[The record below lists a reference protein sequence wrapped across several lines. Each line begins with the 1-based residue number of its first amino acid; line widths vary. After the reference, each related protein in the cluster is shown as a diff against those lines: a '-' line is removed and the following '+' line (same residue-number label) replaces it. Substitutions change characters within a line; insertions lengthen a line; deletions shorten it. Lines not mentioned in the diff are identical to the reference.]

1 MAKVSAGDYDENF
14 GEKFQDHI
22 LAVAARAPSFV
33 IRYRS
38 ALDHTYFA
46 SKMSRITAK
55 ALLGLVDE
63 HRVLPSLPLLTEE
76 AHSLVEEDAYDS
88 IDKYIAKLF
97 KADIGDARA
106 VQAKAIEFG
115 KTQALVNAVI
125 ESADFI
131 DKGKRENVMATIRDA
146 LIVGEDITDVGVDY
160 AVSAEARALWYQ
172 DDGLK
177 YIIPTGIPHLDYAL
191 GGGAERGELYVVLAP
206 PKRGKTTT
214 LINIGFGALR
224 KPAGLNVVHYTFEM
238 SERKVIRRYDDRLS
252 VGAFRETNDDGK
264 PIARPSK
271 GSEKY
276 IQRITDRAGKFI
288 GGRLFVKGY
297 PTRTAGIT
305 QIRSHLSFLETKGFY
320 PDLIIVDYADIMKP
334 ERRLG
339 EMRHEQAGIYEDL
352 RTMAGEY
359 HVAVWTGSQAKAS
372 SLEKDTLEINDFA
385 EAFEKSAVMDGG
397 IGFCQTIDE
406 RIAGECRLAIVGL
419 RGADDGRV
427 IRCRIRRD
435 FCYIRSTGLF
445 DLADIPQPTDVD
457 YDDDDDDDEQMTT
470 ATRVHRA
477 AKKKRPVKHKGA
489 KKKKFPRKKHGLSGK
504 KGPRKKDRPRRK
516 FDLD

>member
-1 MAKVSAGDYDENF
+1 MAKVNAGDYGENF

-22 LAVAARAPSFV
+22 LAVAARHPSFT

-46 SKMSRITAK
+46 SEISRITAK
-55 ALLGLVDE
+55 ALFGLVDE
-63 HRVLPSLPLLTEE
+63 HRVLPSSVLLIEE
-76 AHSLVEEDAYDS
+76 AHSLVDEDSYEQ

-97 KADIGDARA
+97 KANIGDARA

-131 DKGKRENVMATIRDA
+131 DKGQREKVMGKVRDA
-146 LIVGEDITDVGVDY
+146 LIVGEDITDVGMDY
-160 AVSAEARALWYQ
+160 AVDAEARARWYQ
-172 DDGLK
+172 DEGLK
-177 YIIPTGIPHLDYAL
+177 DIIPSGISHLDYAL
-191 GGGAERGELYVVLAP
+191 GGGPERGELYVILAP
-206 PKRGKTTT
+206 PKKGKSTT

-224 KPAGLNVVHYTFEM
+224 KPSSLNVVHYTFEM
-238 SERKVIRRYDDRLS
+238 SEKKVIRRYDDRLS
-252 VGAFRETNDDGK
+252 VGAFKETDEEGK
-264 PIARPSK
+264 PISRPSK
-271 GSEKY
+271 GSAKHV
-276 IQRITDRAGKFI
+276 QRLTDRAAKFI

-297 PTRTAGIT
+297 PTRTAGVT

-352 RTMAGEY
+352 RTLAGEY
-359 HVAVWTGSQAKAS
+359 HAVLWTGSQAKAGA
-372 SLEKDTLEINDFA
+372 LEKDTLEINDFA
-385 EAFEKSAVMDGG
+385 EAFEKAAVMDGG
-397 IGFCQTIDE
+397 IGFCQTPDE
-406 RIAGECRLAIVGL
+406 RIAGECRLVPVGL
-419 RGADDGRV
+419 RGNEDGRV

-445 DLADIPQPTDVD
+445 DLADIPQPTDAD
-457 YDDDDDDDEQMTT
+457 YDDDDDDQTAI
-470 ATRVHRA
+470 ATRVHKA
-477 AKKKRPVKHKGA
+477 AKKKRPVKRKGA
-489 KKKKFPRKKHGLSGK
+489 VKKKKFPWKKK
-504 KGPRKKDRPRRK
+504 KGPRKKDKPSKK

>member
-1 MAKVSAGDYDENF
+1 MAKVSSGDYGENF

-22 LAVAARAPSFV
+22 LAVAARSPSFV

-46 SKMSRITAK
+46 SELARTTAK

-76 AHSLVEEDAYDS
+76 VHSFVDEDSYEQ
-88 IDKYIAKLF
+88 IDKYVAGLY

-106 VQAKAIEFG
+106 VQAKAIDFG

-125 ESADFI
+125 ESAEFI
-131 DKGKRENVMATIRDA
+131 DTGKRGNVMGTIRDA
-146 LIVGEDITDVGVDY
+146 LIVGEDITDVGTAYMVD
-160 AVSAEARALWYQ
+160 AATRAKWYE
-172 DDGLK
+172 DAANKD
-177 YIIPTGIPHLDYAL
+177 IVPTGIPHLDYAL
-191 GGGAERGELYVVLAP
+191 KGGAERGELYVVLAP
-206 PKRGKTTT
+206 PKKGKTTT

-224 KPAGLNVVHYTFEM
+224 KPTGLNVVHYSMEM

-252 VGAFRETNDDGK
+252 VGAFKETDEKGK
-264 PIARPSK
+264 PISRPST
-271 GSEKY
+271 GSAKY
-276 IQRITDRAGKFI
+276 VHRLTDRANKFI

-305 QIRSHLSFLETKGFY
+305 QIRSHLSFLETQGFY

-352 RTMAGEY
+352 RTLAGEY
-359 HVAVWTGSQAKAS
+359 HAVVWTGSQAKAS
-372 SLEKDTLEINDFA
+372 SLEKDTLDINDFA
-385 EAFEKSAVMDGG
+385 EAFEKAAVMDGG
-397 IGFCQTIDE
+397 IGFCQTTDE

-457 YDDDDDDDEQMTT
+457 YDAHDDDDTAI
-470 ATRVHRA
+470 ATRVHKA
-477 AKKKRPVKHKGA
+477 VKKKRPVKHKGA
-489 KKKKFPRKKHGLSGK
+489 VKKKKYAKKSGK
-504 KGPRKKDRPRRK
+504 KGSMGKRPRKKDKPSK
-516 FDLD
+516 KLDL